1 MKIKI
6 VLALLFINC
15 LAHAQDEGGSL
26 VKWLDFKEAQEKN
39 KTAPKPFII
48 DIYTD
53 WCGWCKHMMRTTYA
67 NPAIANY
74 INMYFYPVKFNAE
87 KHDTIEY
94 DGKKY
99 FPTSPM
105 PKAVNELAIKF
116 LGDHLSYPS
125 TIFIGNNLQFNLLTQ
140 GYLDEHKIEPLLIF
154 MVENI
159 FQTNVFDDFNQQ
171 FVRAYTDT
179 AFVKKEIK
187 TYSVKE
193 ALALQKKKPKKL
205 LINIYA
211 NFCNSCKVMTKTTF
225 VDTLVAD
232 YIDKN
237 FYLVNFDAESN
248 DTILFNN
255 EKCFKQVINGYPF
268 NSFAS
273 KVTNGHL
280 TFPSVAILDENL
292 ATIDVLNSFQHPKNL
307 KPVLL
312 FYGGNNYKK
321 EKWEDFYKQY
331 QVKK

>member
-6 VLALLFINC
+6 LLILLLINC
-15 LAHAQDEGGSL
+15 QGYGQAESGL
-26 VKWLDFKEAQEKN
+26 VKWLGFKEAQEKN
-39 KTAPKPFII
+39 KIIKKPFII

-53 WCGWCKHMMRTTYA
+53 WCGWCKHMMKTTYA
-67 NPAIANY
+67 NPAIAEY
-74 INMYFYPVKFNAE
+74 INTNFYPIKFNAE
-87 KHDTIEY
+87 GKDTIEY

-99 FPTSPM
+99 LPTSPL
-105 PKAVNELAIKF
+105 PKTVHELAIKF
-116 LGDHLSYPS
+116 LGPRLSYPS

-140 GYLDEHKIEPLLIF
+140 GYLDEKKIEPLLIF
-154 MVENI
+154 MVENV
-159 FQTNVFDDFNQQ
+159 FQTNIFEDFNQQ
-171 FVRAYTDT
+171 FSRTYTDT

-187 TYSVKE
+187 TYSITE
-193 ALALQKKKPKKL
+193 ALSLQKKKPKKL

-255 EKCFKQVINGYPF
+255 EKCYKQVINGYPF
-268 NSFAS
+268 NSFAL
-273 KVTNGHL
+273 KVTNNHL

-292 ATIDVLNSFQHPKNL
+292 ATINTLNSFQHPKNI

-312 FYGGNNYKK
+312 FFGENYYKNQ
-321 EKWEDFYKQY
+321 KWDDFYKQY
-331 QVKK
+331 LSKK